1 MEQVIK
7 FIKSKGIGL
16 GLTAGSIL
24 LVSILHL
31 FGIFDFLELKLY
43 DYRFHEVRGPLTGWQ
58 ANDSSYINLGT
69 DVVLVEID
77 DEAYRLMPEAYPYPR
92 GTIWAKVV
100 RNLTKAGAKVIAF
113 DIQFDAPETK
123 SDYLR
128 QFADEVQSEE
138 LKELIPRHGDE
149 VFGEAIAEAI
159 KHGTEVVINTKIA
172 TDLNMIPPQYIAR
185 PVEAIMQANP
195 ETGLINDLM
204 DKDGFSRNY
213 ALGNY
218 LQQDTLLTRMYLTLA
233 IKCVKAFEGLADT
246 VKIRFNKDRLVW
258 NYGDHLIK
266 SNGVGL
272 DFSVNYYG
280 PASGFKFQQ
289 GSMSFPPWGTFPR
302 FSLAQ
307 VIDTE
312 EVILREP
319 EEDID
324 WMSQFMPGEIPGWIY
339 GIEDLTERQAMMELM
354 GFGEDFD
361 ITNSPFYNKIVMIGT
376 VVEVHHDYKKT
387 PFYNY
392 IGVSQITPGMETHAN
407 AIQTILH
414 ENYLKVFGGK
424 ITNLLTDVEYRY
436 FKGFLQHCLLISLL
450 SVIAFLTLT
459 YVTPVLGGF
468 LILIEG
474 LIYFAIVCGLFTQD
488 LFWFIKSTLSSILP
502 GGFVKEHLNWFQ
514 VSLPGIGES
523 LVVPIVAPLAGIIVT
538 YTSNML
544 YQFINEQKDKRF
556 LKNTFSN
563 YISPDLID
571 QMYEE
576 KQEPKL
582 GGDIGYHTAWFSDIQ
597 SFSAFSEVLE
607 PEKMVSLMNE
617 YLTEMT
623 DVLLIRNGTLDKYI
637 GDSIVAFWGAPV
649 PVENHEYLACMTA
662 LDMEVKLGE
671 LREKWKSEEGWPE
684 IVHDMQHRV
693 GLSSGE
699 LVTGNM
705 GSTMRMNYTMMGDMV
720 NLGSRLESSAKQYG
734 VYIQVEET
742 LYEAVKD
749 QFEWRF
755 LDYVRVKGRTTPVK
769 TYELLAEK
777 EKLDENTRNCI
788 DKFHSAQKLYF
799 DQKWDKAINGFKESE
814 KLENMFAG
822 RNTNPSTV
830 YIDRCKALKENP
842 PGKDWDGVWTLTAK

>member
-1 MEQVIK
+1 MNKIIK
-7 FIKSKGIGL
+7 YFKAHGIGF
-16 GLTAGSIL
+16 GLTAGSVI

-43 DYRFHEVRGPLTGWQ
+43 DYRFHTVRGPLTGWR
-58 ANDSSYINLGT
+58 ASDSTYINLGT
-69 DVVLVEID
+69 DIVLVEVD
-77 DEAYRLMPEAYPYPR
+77 DEAYRLMPEAWPYPR

-100 RNLTKAGAKVIAF
+100 RNLSKAGAKVIAF

-123 SDYLR
+123 SDYLH
-128 QFADEVQSEE
+128 QFADEVKSEK
-138 LKELIPRHGDE
+138 LRELIPRHGDE
-149 VFGEAIAEAI
+149 VFGEAIADAI
-159 KHGTEVVINTKIA
+159 AHGTKIVMDTKMVTEA
-172 TDLNMIPPQYIAR
+172 NRIPPQYIAR

-204 DKDGFSRNY
+204 DEDGFSRKY

-218 LQQDTLLTRMYLTLA
+218 LQQDTLQSKLFLTLA
-233 IKCVKAFEGLADT
+233 LKCVKAFEGLADT
-246 VKIRFNKDRLVW
+246 VKTRFDKDRLVW
-258 NYGDHLIK
+258 YYGDHVIK
-266 SNGVGL
+266 SNGIGG

-280 PASGFKFQQ
+280 PASGYKFQR
-289 GSMSFPPWGTFPR
+289 GSISLPPWGTFPR

-307 VIDTE
+307 IIDTE

-319 EEDID
+319 GEDID
-324 WMSQFMPGEIPGWIY
+324 WMSQFIPGEMPAWIQE
-339 GIEDLTERQAMMELM
+339 IMDPKDKQEMIELM
-354 GFGEDFD
+354 GFGEEFD
-361 ITNSPFYNKIVMIGT
+361 ITTSPFYNKIVIIGV
-376 VVEVHHDYKKT
+376 VVEVFQDYKKT

-392 IGVSQITPGMETHAN
+392 IGVSQITPGMETHGN

-414 ENYLKVFGGK
+414 ENYLKIFGGR
-424 ITNLLTDVEYRY
+424 ITNILSDVEYGY
-436 FKGFLQHCLLISLL
+436 YKGFFQQFLLISLL
-450 SVIAFLTLT
+450 SAIAFFTLT
-459 YVTPVLGGF
+459 YVSTVLGGF
-468 LILIEG
+468 LLVIEG
-474 LIYFAIVCGLFTQD
+474 IIFFAIVCGLFTQD

-502 GGFVKEHLNWFQ
+502 GSFVKEHFNWFQ

-523 LVVPIVAPLAGIIVT
+523 LIVPIVVPLAGMIVT
-538 YTSNML
+538 YASNML

-556 LKNTFSN
+556 LKNTFGN

-582 GGDIGYHTAWFSDIQ
+582 GGDLGYHTTWFSDIQ

-623 DVLLIRNGTLDKYI
+623 NVLLDHHGTLDKYI

-662 LDMEVKLGE
+662 LEMEIKLGE

-693 GLSSGE
+693 GLSAGE

-742 LYEAVKD
+742 LYGTVKD

-755 LDYVRVKGRTTPVK
+755 LDYVRVKGRNAPVK

-777 EKLDENTRNCI
+777 DKLDENTKNCI
-788 DKFHSAQKLYF
+788 NKFHDAQKLYF